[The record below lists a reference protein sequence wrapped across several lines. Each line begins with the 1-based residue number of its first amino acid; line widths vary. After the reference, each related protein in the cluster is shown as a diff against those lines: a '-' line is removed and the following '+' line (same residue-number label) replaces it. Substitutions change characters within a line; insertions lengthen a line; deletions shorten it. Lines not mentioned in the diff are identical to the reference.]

1 MNLTQNGYRQRLID
15 EKVDQYL
22 SLFGAISLE
31 GPKWCGKTWTALNHA
46 HSVVYLSQKETRT
59 LAMENLETVFKQDY
73 PELIDEW
80 QLVPSIW
87 DEVRINCDIDTI
99 KGKYILTGSTT
110 LNSSDSLDEKIYHS
124 GAGRIVSLK
133 MFPMSLYESGDSTGD
148 VSLSDMCIGKVK
160 TKNLK
165 ATTKEQ
171 IAYLIIR
178 GGWPANISTPKE
190 NAGFVPEGYIDAVIQ
205 TDIHERKDRKRD
217 SEKMRMLLKS
227 LARNESS
234 VAGYETIVKDI
245 SEYENNDELIKARQ
259 TVADYMG
266 VLDSLY
272 LTNNI
277 RAFSVNY
284 RSSKRIGKSPK
295 RHLIDPS
302 LSCAML
308 GITMEKLLSDA
319 NTFGLMFE
327 SLVIRDLT
335 IYMDYLKG
343 NVFHFRDNVS
353 GDEVDAILEF
363 KDGSYGAVEIKLS
376 NLGIEEA
383 KKSLLKFYENV
394 QRKPKFMA
402 IIVGTYGT
410 VLKDTKTG
418 IYILPL
424 TALKP

>member
-1 MNLTQNGYRQRLID
+1 MSNLTQNGYRQRLID
-15 EKVDQYL
+15 EKMEQYL
-22 SLFGAISLE
+22 MLFGAISLE

-46 HSVVYLSQKETRT
+46 HSVVYLSQKETRE
-59 LAMENLETVFKQDY
+59 LASESLKTIFKNDY

-87 DEVRINCDIDTI
+87 DEVRINCDIDNV
-99 KGKYILTGSTT
+99 KGKFILTGSTT
-110 LNSSDSLDEKIYHS
+110 LNFDSDEKIYHS

-148 VSLSDMCIGKVK
+148 VSLLDLYNESVK
-160 TKNLK
+160 IKK
-165 ATTKEQ
+165 IKSTTKEQ

-178 GGWPANISTPKE
+178 GGWPANVTTPKE
-190 NAGFVPEGYIDAVIQ
+190 NAGFVPEGYIDAIIK

-217 SEKMRMLLKS
+217 SKKMRMLLCS
-227 LARNESS
+227 LARNESA
-234 VAGYETIVKDI
+234 VAGYETIAKDI
-245 SEYENNDELIKARQ
+245 SEYESGNELIKTRQ
-259 TVADYMG
+259 TVADYMD
-266 VLDSLY
+266 VLNSLY
-272 LTNNI
+272 LLNNI
-277 RAFSVNY
+277 SAFSINY

-302 LSCAML
+302 LSCALL
-308 GITMEKLLSDA
+308 GITIEKLLNDS

-327 SLVIRDLT
+327 SLAIRDLT

-343 NVFHFRDNVS
+343 NIFHFRDNVS

-383 KKSLLKFYENV
+383 KKSLLRFYENV
-394 QRKPKFMA
+394 NKKPKFMA
-402 IIVGTYGT
+402 IIVGTYGAI
-410 VLKDTKTG
+410 LKDEKTG